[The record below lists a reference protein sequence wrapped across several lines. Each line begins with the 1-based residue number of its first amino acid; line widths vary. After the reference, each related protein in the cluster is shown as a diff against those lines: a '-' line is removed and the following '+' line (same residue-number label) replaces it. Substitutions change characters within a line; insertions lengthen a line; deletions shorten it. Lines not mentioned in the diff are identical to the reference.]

1 MDFLDIHTHNKTQ
14 KEGVFSIWNGYPNS
28 LDTTIPFSIG
38 IHPWFL
44 QEESL
49 SSELQLLEQA
59 LTHSNCIALGECGLD
74 KITATNFDLQ
84 LTAFK
89 KQIVL
94 SEKYQKPVIIHCVKA
109 YQEIIEIKKE
119 VQPQQRWIIH
129 GFHKNKQLAES
140 LLKNDIY
147 LSFGGKIINDQ
158 KLQEVLILLP
168 LEKIFLETDD
178 AKITIQ
184 KMYEHVASLKN
195 SSIEELTNRIKQNFT
210 NIFKR

>member
-1 MDFLDIHTHNKTQ
+1 MDFFNIHTHNKTQ
-14 KEGVFSIWNGYPNS
+14 QEDVFSIWNGYPNTV
-28 LDTTIPFSIG
+28 DTTIPFSVG

-44 QEESL
+44 EKETL
-49 SSELQLLEQA
+49 DKDVELVEQA
-59 LTHSNCIALGECGLD
+59 LSNTNCFALGECGLD
-74 KITATNFDLQ
+74 KVIATNFDLQ

-89 KQIVL
+89 KQIAL
-94 SEKYQKPVIIHCVKA
+94 SEKYQKPVIIHCVRA

-119 VQPQQRWIIH
+119 LQPKQNWIIH

-147 LSFGGKIINDQ
+147 LSFGAKIISDQ
-158 KLQEVLILLP
+158 KLQEVLISLP
-168 LEKIFLETDD
+168 PEKFFLETDD

-184 KMYEHVASLKN
+184 KIYEQVASLKN
-195 SSIEELTNRIKQNFT
+195 SSIEELTNKIKQNFT